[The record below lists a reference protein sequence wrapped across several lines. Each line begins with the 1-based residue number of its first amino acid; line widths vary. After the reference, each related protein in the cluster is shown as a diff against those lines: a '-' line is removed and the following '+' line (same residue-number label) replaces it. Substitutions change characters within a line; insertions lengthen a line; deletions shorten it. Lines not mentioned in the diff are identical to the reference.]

1 MLNASC
7 RADELVEFER
17 PTVPTKPPR
26 LVILI
31 VAVLVEPTLT
41 CNDEIEER
49 LKSTTLT
56 VIKSRWLT
64 EPLVALTVTV

>member
-1 MLNASC
+1 M
-7 RADELVEFER
+7 
-17 PTVPTKPPR
+17 VPAKPPR
-26 LVILI
+26 LARLI

-49 LKSTTLT
+49 LKFTILT
-56 VIKSRWLT
+56 VIESRWLT